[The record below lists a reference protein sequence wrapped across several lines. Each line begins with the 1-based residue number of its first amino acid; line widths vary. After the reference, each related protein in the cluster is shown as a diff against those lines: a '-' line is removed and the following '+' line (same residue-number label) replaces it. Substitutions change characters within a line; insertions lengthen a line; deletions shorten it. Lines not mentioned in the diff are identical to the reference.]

1 MKKYKAQNK
10 KKYYLSCLLVI
21 LMSHVGFSQT
31 QKNEHVNLED
41 YIFGEMEVSLYFPE
55 EEPYF
60 VYENE
65 LVEIKIKMSG
75 FGSGLKN
82 LTRVNE
88 SLGNKLKNRIESLSL
103 QEYRL
108 TDFESQNERLVME
121 IIMGHEMRSGF
132 CKIKDKIHNQTIDKM
147 IMKFYNYKPAPL
159 KGEYGAFF
167 AFLSGKIFYKTKSY
181 PKEIYDSPGVEDSV
195 YKTIEISINQRAI
208 EGPYFY
214 YENSLAE
221 IKVSMDDIHKYITK
235 CTSCERLDRT
245 IKSLHLNEYRLDNFK
260 NRNDQRHIEW
270 ILSLLMMEG
279 NCILKEKGNNEK
291 IQKITVDYYDYHCGA
306 FNDMCGEKGR
316 LFRFLS
322 GGIFYQKIDSSY

>member
-1 MKKYKAQNK
+1 MKKNKQQNK

-21 LMSHVGFSQT
+21 LMSHIGFSQV
-31 QKNEHVNLED
+31 QQNEHVNLED
-41 YIFGEMEVSLYFPE
+41 YINGEMEVSLYFSE
-55 EEPYF
+55 EKEPCF

-75 FGSGLKN
+75 FGSGLED

-121 IIMGHEMRSGF
+121 IIMGQEMRSGF
-132 CKIKDKIHNQTIDKM
+132 CKIKDKIHNQTIDKI
-147 IMKFYNYKPAPL
+147 IMKFYDYEPAPL

-181 PKEIYDSPGVEDSV
+181 PKEIYDPPGIEDSV
-195 YKTIEISINQRAI
+195 YKTIEISLNQRAI

-221 IKVSMDDIHKYITK
+221 IKVSMDDIQKYITK
-235 CTSCERLDRT
+235 CKSCERLDRT

-260 NRNDQRHIEW
+260 DKNDQSHIKR

-279 NCILKEKGNNEK
+279 NCILKEKGNNDK
-291 IQKITVDYYDYHCGA
+291 IQKITVDYYDCHGGRLCS
-306 FNDMCGEKGR
+306 EKGKI
-316 LFRFLS
+316 FRFLS
-322 GGIFYQKIDSSY
+322 GGIFYKKIDASY